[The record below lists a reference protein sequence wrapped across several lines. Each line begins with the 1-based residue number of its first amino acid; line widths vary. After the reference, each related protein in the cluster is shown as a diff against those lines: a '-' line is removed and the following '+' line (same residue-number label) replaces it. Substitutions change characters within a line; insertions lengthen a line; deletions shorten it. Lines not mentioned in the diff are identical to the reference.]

1 VSTKSGRCEDID
13 IFATLDEHRK
23 TVYRNGSALS
33 KAKMRTIQYLNAVKS
48 RYGLTSDYQLAAKL
62 GLTRQNVSKMQAN
75 KGFMGEDTA
84 QFIAQLLDIE
94 PAIVVSHAN
103 AERARRAGHQT
114 LLEMWLGIAAKFGAP
129 PQPA

>member
-1 VSTKSGRCEDID
+1 VSNDFRRCTSKG
-13 IFATLDEHRK
+13 IFGTLDEHRK

-33 KAKMRTIQYLNAVKS
+33 KAKMRTINYLNAVQS

-62 GLTRQNVSKMQAN
+62 GLTRSNVSLLRN
-75 KGFMGEDTA
+75 SKGFIGEDTA